1 MVPAETETM
10 STEEAPPSP
19 PGPARF
25 SCPRPPPPPP
35 PSMETLTNVTPVGQS
50 QLPDV
55 VNNTVALKPTK
66 AAAGGAGNHGT
77 LANPVGFDLPFASL

>member
-1 MVPAETETM
+1 
-10 STEEAPPSP
+10 
-19 PGPARF
+19 
-25 SCPRPPPPPP
+25 
-35 PSMETLTNVTPVGQS
+35 METLTNVTPVGQS